1 MLCRGG
7 FYEKTLEGFIDNVH
21 IFVYYPCMKTIRF
34 YETASGKKPVQ
45 EFLENLT
52 DNQLKKVTWVL
63 RLIRELD
70 RVPTNYF
77 KKLVNTDNIWEVR
90 AGVGGDI
97 FRFLGFFCGEEL
109 IVLTNSFQKKSRKTP
124 LQEIQLAEKR
134 KKEYLERRKING

>member
-109 IVLTNSFQKKSRKTP
+109 IVLTNSFQKKAGKLLYRKFSW
-124 LQEIQLAEKR
+124 R
-134 KKEYLERRKING
+134 KSAKKNISKGGR